1 MKPPILL
8 KTILD
13 ICLYFLV
20 LSLIALIIFFF
31 FQLANGENLIPVTIN
46 GVKVVEF
53 DTAVKLL
60 VFIEILVAGLF
71 IYTVY
76 ILRKLIRNF
85 FKGQL
90 FTRFQIASLK
100 IIGQLIILITIIQG
114 IINFVA
120 PLIITGKGRI
130 GIEIGFSFGSFWFI
144 LAIGLF
150 FIFLSKIFENAKTLK
165 EENELTV

>member
-1 MKPPILL
+1 MKPPLLL

-13 ICLYFLV
+13 ICLYLLM
-20 LSLIALIIFFF
+20 LSLFASIIFFF

-53 DTAVKLL
+53 DIATKIL
-60 VFIEILVAGLF
+60 VFIEMLVAALF
-71 IYTVY
+71 IYAVY
-76 ILRKLIRNF
+76 ILRKLISNF

-100 IIGQLIILITIIQG
+100 IIGQLIILTTLIQG

-120 PLIITGKGRI
+120 PLITTGKGRI
-130 GIEIGFSFGSFWFI
+130 GIEVGFSFGSFWFI
-144 LAIGLF
+144 LSIGLF
-150 FIFLSKIFENAKTLK
+150 FIFLSKVFENAKKLK